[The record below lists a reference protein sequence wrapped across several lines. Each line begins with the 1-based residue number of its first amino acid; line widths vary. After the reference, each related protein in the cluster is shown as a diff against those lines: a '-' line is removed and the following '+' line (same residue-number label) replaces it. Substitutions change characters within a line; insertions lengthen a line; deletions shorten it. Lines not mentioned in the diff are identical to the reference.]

1 MWLGGLGV
9 IALAS
14 AVAALV
20 LARPSRGGRASKT
33 TPFIPFETQDPD
45 AELQRRNRELEALNA
60 VALSMGRSADV
71 LATAGEMLDVVRALA
86 QMDVGGVHRV
96 DPSAGTLTLIAQRGL
111 SPEFAEQIRVRPLDG
126 SYVGEAARTGRLIVT
141 HIDPASITDPK
152 LTRLQATRAH
162 RSQLALPI
170 PVKGKTWGV
179 MSLISQE
186 RRDFPQ
192 EEVKVLESVA
202 HQIGQVVERSM
213 LLAEMEEQSR
223 RLETLAE
230 SGHAL
235 TAARSLG
242 DVLNAVVSAARR
254 LVSDGAARLAL
265 VEGDRLVFRAEAGL
279 RGSAPAEIVES
290 LGMGEGLAGRAAQN
304 RAPTVC
310 ERIED
315 DLDLAGRSWLLAEGF
330 VAGIALPLLVRD
342 RLVGSLTMLTRAPDA
357 FEPKDMDLLLSFA
370 SNRRTRQRWPALTIK
385 PMHPAAPQR
394 QGWSRHSE

>member
-1 MWLGGLGV
+1 MLVTPGVARSRKPSMRFSTRHLLFLMALATLVLSGLGMGGVAVTLRHLSFARRLENIAPALGSPDRPALVFIEGDRSVAIGLGAPAQIDWSRATASGRLILPDGRAYLVRPASQAMVSSTGQGRLWVLSGDVGASQRSKLLAWLGGLGV

-20 LARPSRGGRASKT
+20 LARPSPGGRASKT

-202 HQIGQVVERSM
+202 HQI
-213 LLAEMEEQSR
+213 
-223 RLETLAE
+223 
-230 SGHAL
+230 
-235 TAARSLG
+235 
-242 DVLNAVVSAARR
+242 
-254 LVSDGAARLAL
+254 
-265 VEGDRLVFRAEAGL
+265 
-279 RGSAPAEIVES
+279 
-290 LGMGEGLAGRAAQN
+290 
-304 RAPTVC
+304 
-310 ERIED
+310 
-315 DLDLAGRSWLLAEGF
+315 
-330 VAGIALPLLVRD
+330 
-342 RLVGSLTMLTRAPDA
+342 
-357 FEPKDMDLLLSFA
+357 
-370 SNRRTRQRWPALTIK
+370 
-385 PMHPAAPQR
+385 
-394 QGWSRHSE
+394 